1 MDDFSSFN
9 LSDKY
14 LESVLF
20 SICISMIFVSLEL
33 QDFHDFG
40 KGYPLPVPS
49 TSNNRI
55 LELSK

>member
-1 MDDFSSFN
+1 MDGFSSFN

-20 SICISMIFVSLEL
+20 SICISLIFVSLEL

-49 TSNNRI
+49 TSNNII
-55 LELSK
+55 LETF

>member
-1 MDDFSSFN
+1 
-9 LSDKY
+9 
-14 LESVLF
+14 
-20 SICISMIFVSLEL
+20 MIFVSLEL

-55 LELSK
+55 LETF